1 MTDELQNLQQE
12 NGELKARIIATNEFV
27 LDLVEQSIK
36 SKVMISELR
45 AAVETLQKQLLEKT
59 SPPVIPPAE

>member
-45 AAVETLQKQLLEKT
+45 AAVEKLQKQLLEKT